1 MLNNILTW
9 PSLDMTQASLV
20 CLGVALLLG
29 IFIAF
34 IYMYRNTYTKSFV
47 ITLALLPAMV
57 QTVIMLVN
65 GNLGVGV
72 AVMGTFSLVRFR
84 SVPGSANEICAI
96 FFAMAVGLATGMG
109 LVFYAIAFT
118 AIIGV
123 AMLLYHTL
131 RFGEGSANRRLLK
144 IIIPEDLDYT
154 DVFTDIFAK
163 YTRTYRLERIQTTN
177 LGSLFELRYT
187 VMLKDVRQEK
197 EMLDQIRQRRNV
209 IRTPLFGPYAV
220 CVPGEASGIC

>member
-29 IFIAF
+29 IVIAC

-57 QTVIMLVN
+57 QTVIMLAN

-118 AIIGV
+118 AIIGI

-197 EMLDQIRQRRNV
+197 EMLDQIRQRNGNLNITCSRS
-209 IRTPLFGPYAV
+209 
-220 CVPGEASGIC
+220 ASSREEM